1 METNPPPIACDL
13 HKLTGAERS
22 REQSLLTEIRDAA
35 LELRDLPMGYALRFS
50 GDSATVLKLAEFIT
64 LERVCC
70 PFLSFELRCESERG
84 SVWLNLTGREGVKQF
99 LGKLLGQSLS
109 LAN

>member
-1 METNPPPIACDL
+1 MEAKPAPIACDL
-13 HKLTGAERS
+13 HKLTEAERS

-70 PFLSFELRCESERG
+70 PFLNFELRCDAEG
-84 SVWLNLTGREGVKQF
+84 GPVWLNLTGRDSVKQF
-99 LGKLLGQSLS
+99 LAVLLSQCDH
-109 LAN
+109 

>member
-1 METNPPPIACDL
+1 MEAKPAPIACDL
-13 HKLTGAERS
+13 HKLTEAERS

-70 PFLSFELRCESERG
+70 PFLNSELRCEAEG
-84 SVWLNLTGREGVKQF
+84 GPVWLNVTGREGIKQF
-99 LGKLLGQSLS
+99 LETILS
-109 LAN
+109 P